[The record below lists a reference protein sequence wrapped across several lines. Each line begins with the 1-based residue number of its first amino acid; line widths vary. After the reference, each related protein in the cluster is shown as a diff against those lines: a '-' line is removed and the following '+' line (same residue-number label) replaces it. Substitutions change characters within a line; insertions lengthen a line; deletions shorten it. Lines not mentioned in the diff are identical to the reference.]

1 MAQKLLS
8 DSQTLCRSDGQSFS
22 TAPKSLSIPLLPEN
36 VYLHSLIGNVAKLIS
51 KVRGIQWEEESPGL
65 ALKML

>member
-8 DSQTLCRSDGQSFS
+8 DSETLCRSDGQSFPIAS
-22 TAPKSLSIPLLPEN
+22 KSLSIPLQPEN
-36 VYLHSLIGNVAKLIS
+36 IYLHSLICNVTKLIS
-51 KVRGIQWEEESPGL
+51 KVRGIQWEKESPGL